1 LTRPALFDAI
11 RPFAPGKSFSKP
23 EWIEMVDNLGDA
35 FGLPRLAAAR
45 ILHDE
50 AAFFR
55 SIRGSLF
62 KTGLTQAQVDGI
74 KTKLVAIG
82 AASMPIAFA
91 AYALATGYWETNR
104 TMQPVREAY
113 WKDEAWRKANLRYWP
128 WYGRGDV
135 QTTWEANYRRAD
147 DKLSLGG
154 SLIADPDRMLEPEI
168 SAKTM
173 ALGMTE
179 GWFTGKK
186 LADYLPAVGFASRAQ
201 FVQARRIINGT
212 DKADEVAGFALSF
225 QSALADGGW
234 A

>member
-1 LTRPALFDAI
+1 MTRSALFDAA
-11 RPFAPGKSFSKP
+11 RPFAP
-23 EWIEMVDNLGDA
+23 DA
-35 FGLPRLAAAR
+35 RYDDVAIGLLDKLADHWGIPRLAAAR

-62 KTGLTQAQVDGI
+62 KTGLTQPQVDGI
-74 KTKLVAIG
+74 KAKLAAIG
-82 AASMPIAFA
+82 TASMPIAFA
-91 AYALATGYWETNR
+91 AYALATSYWETNK

-128 WYGRGDV
+128 YYGRGDV

-147 DKLSLGG
+147 TELGLGG
-154 SLIADPDRMLEPEI
+154 TLIANLDRMLEPDI

-173 ALGMTE
+173 VLGMTE

-186 LADYLPAVGFASRAQ
+186 LADYLPAIGFASRAQ
-201 FVQARRIINGT
+201 FAQARRIINGT